1 MRKLVFIL
9 IWAVVAVLL
18 AAFLSGFVTF
28 CMALLGIGDLKADA
42 AFTIILGSTTVL
54 CLGAIVLGFFG
65 LLPGTRS
72 QHSEH
77 K

>member
-1 MRKLVFIL
+1 MRKFIFML

-42 AFTIILGSTTVL
+42 AFPIILGSTIVL
-54 CLGAIVLGFFG
+54 CLGAIVLGVFG

-72 QHSEH
+72 QHNDH
-77 K
+77 N